1 MDLHRIFLL
10 QIPYSAGSIIED
22 NYADLQNNIIGREI
36 ESQYPNA
43 PMNELADKVLDYYYE
58 NGLWEAKK
66 TGDGMWQAIQI
77 QLPKEQYDEL
87 KQAVGI
93 MNRYGYFENT
103 FDYILKRLGV
113 SEEDIDWFK
122 TIPKAKNY

>member
-1 MDLHRIFLL
+1 
-10 QIPYSAGSIIED
+10 
-22 NYADLQNNIIGREI
+22 
-36 ESQYPNA
+36 
-43 PMNELADKVLDYYYE
+43 MNELADKVLDYYYE

-66 TGDGMWQAIQI
+66 TGDGMWQAIQT

-87 KQAVGI
+87 KQAVGT